1 LGQWHT
7 CYRLRRGWR
16 AAESYAGAFQR
27 RLNQPGSPSGF
38 TFSHKVAGSFN
49 APLFLTVDDQ
59 LLAIPSAAD
68 AGSSF
73 GYVTVIDLTGHS
85 SAVNLSAGLEHPVG
99 ASFGPDPGS

>member
-1 LGQWHT
+1 
-7 CYRLRRGWR
+7 
-16 AAESYAGAFQR
+16 
-27 RLNQPGSPSGF
+27 
-38 TFSHKVAGSFN
+38 
-49 APLFLTVDDQ
+49 LTVDDQ